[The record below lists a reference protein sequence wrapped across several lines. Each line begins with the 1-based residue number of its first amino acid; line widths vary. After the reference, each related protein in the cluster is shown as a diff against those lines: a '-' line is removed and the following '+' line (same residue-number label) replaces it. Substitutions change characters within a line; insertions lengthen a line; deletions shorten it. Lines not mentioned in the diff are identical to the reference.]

1 MYSEPALPSR
11 ELLCEQAAW
20 LAPARSRLLRRVG
33 IATRQRILDVAS
45 GPGAVTGELASR
57 CAAGGA
63 VVALDRSRDA
73 LKHVAA
79 SLRETGGPQSL
90 ATRIHPVQAEACHM
104 PFPDATF
111 DLAFCQFTLMWLDAS
126 AVVAELARVLK
137 PGGAVVAIEPD
148 YGGMIEYP
156 PEIATRSLW
165 RTGLSRAG
173 ADAEIG
179 RRLPGLFAAAGFRIH
194 VELLDRLVPPS
205 CTRFVL
211 LRGLPLAPDG
221 LRQLTAIEQQ
231 TASRDAGVI
240 VAHLPIFLLTAE
252 LR

>member
-1 MYSEPALPSR
+1 MCSEPALPSR

-33 IATRQRILDVAS
+33 IATRQRVLDVAS
-45 GPGAVTGELASR
+45 GPGAVTGELAAR
-57 CAAGGA
+57 CAAGGS

-73 LKHVAA
+73 LTHVAA
-79 SLRETGGPQSL
+79 SPRETGGSQPL
-90 ATRIHPVQAEACHM
+90 ATRVHPVQAEAQRL

-111 DLAFCQFTLMWLDAS
+111 DLAFCQFTLMWLAPS
-126 AVVAELARVLK
+126 TVVAELARVLE
-137 PGGAVVAIEPD
+137 PGGAIVAIEPD

-179 RRLPGLFAAAGFRIH
+179 RRLPGLFAAAGFRVH
-194 VELLDRLVPPS
+194 VELLDRLMPPS
-205 CTRFVL
+205 RTRFAL
-211 LRGLPLAPDG
+211 LRGLPLAQDE
-221 LRQLTAIEQQ
+221 LHQLDAIERQA
-231 TASRDAGVI
+231 ASRDAGVL

>member
-1 MYSEPALPSR
+1 MCSQPALPSR

-33 IATRQRILDVAS
+33 IATRQRVLDVAS

-73 LKHVAA
+73 LTHVAA
-79 SLRETGGPQSL
+79 STREAGGSQPL
-90 ATRIHPVQAEACHM
+90 VTRIHPVQAEAHRL

-111 DLAFCQFTLMWLDAS
+111 DLAFCQFTLMWLDTS
-126 AVVAELARVLK
+126 TVVAELARVLE

-156 PEIATRSLW
+156 PETATRSLW

-179 RRLPGLFAAAGFRIH
+179 RRLPGLFAAAGFRVH
-194 VELLDRLVPPS
+194 VELLDRLLPPS
-205 CTRFVL
+205 CSRFAL
-211 LRGLPLAPDG
+211 LRGLPLAQDE
-221 LRQLTAIEQQ
+221 LHQLNAIEQHA
-231 TASRDAGVI
+231 ASLDAGVI

>member
-1 MYSEPALPSR
+1 MCFEPALPSR
-11 ELLCEQAAW
+11 ELLREQAAW

-33 IATRQRILDVAS
+33 IASRQCILDVAS
-45 GPGAVTGELASR
+45 GPGAVTDELASR
-57 CAAGGA
+57 CAAGGS
-63 VVALDRSRDA
+63 VIALDRSREA
-73 LKHVAA
+73 LTHVAA
-79 SLRETGGPQSL
+79 ARRVTDGSQPA
-90 ATRIHPVQAEACHM
+90 ATRIHPIHAEADRF

-137 PGGAVVAIEPD
+137 PGGAVVAMEPD
-148 YGGMIEYP
+148 YGGMMEYP

-165 RTGLSRAG
+165 QTGLSRAG

-179 RRLPGLFAAAGFRIH
+179 RRLPGLFAAAGFRVH

-205 CTRFVL
+205 STRFAL
-211 LRGLPLAPDG
+211 LRGLPFTPDEVRR
-221 LRQLTAIEQQ
+221 LNSIERH
-231 TASRDAGVI
+231 AAALDAGAI